1 MALEK
6 GNRRVLK
13 LRHGRAGEST
23 RESDVTSKTWLRT
36 MRGTA
41 AAIALALAVA
51 GCASTPKVADPS
63 ETSLVRGDAV
73 ALGFDQNKL
82 NDIRVA
88 LNADVQSG
96 KIPGAYLLVGRHGQ
110 VAFAQGFGVQGP
122 GQTTPASEET
132 IYRIFSMTKPVVA
145 VTAMTLVEEGKLDL
159 DAPVSKY
166 LPAFADVKIYQ
177 KDGAAIPA
185 TKPILIR
192 QLMSHTSGIIYSFIQ
207 PQQPIS
213 KVWVAGGEGRQDLSA
228 KDWSE
233 QVVAKLPMVAEPG
246 AAWNYSQGL
255 DVLGGVIEKVTGQ
268 SLGDAIKAR
277 VTGPLGMTDTA
288 FFQTAEKS
296 ARFAQSKTQDP
307 LYYDYT
313 LVKPFM
319 SGGGGL
325 SSTAEDYL
333 RFVMMLANHGE
344 YRGVRVLKPETVD
357 LMMVDQTT
365 SAIRGAGLFF
375 PAMGPV
381 ANSMGFGLGMSLVI
395 DDTKQRPGNGT
406 FSWNGIAGTEWWYDP
421 KNDVFMVFMQ
431 QDRALLAEYQRK
443 NRGWIYDALVKP

>member
-1 MALEK
+1 VTTMKARLR
-6 GNRRVLK
+6 GPK
-13 LRHGRAGEST
+13 LAGPRFWT
-23 RESDVTSKTWLRT
+23 
-36 MRGTA
+36 TA
-41 AAIALALAVA
+41 ALALALA
-51 GCASTPKVADPS
+51 TTACATAAKSVDPATS
-63 ETSLVRGDAV
+63 SLVKGDAA
-73 ALGFDQNKL
+73 ALGFDAAKL
-82 NDIRVA
+82 GEIRTA
-88 LNADVQSG
+88 LNADVMSG
-96 KIPGAYLLVGRHGQ
+96 KIPGAYLLIGRKGQ
-110 VAFAQGFGVQGP
+110 IAFSQGFGVQGP

-132 IYRIFSMTKPVVA
+132 IYRVFSMTKPVVA

-166 LPAFADVKIYQ
+166 LPAFANVKIWQ
-177 KDGAAIPA
+177 KDGDPVPS
-185 TKPILIR
+185 TKPMLIR
-192 QLMSHTSGIIYSFIQ
+192 HLMSHTSGIIYSFIQ

-213 KVWVAGGEGRQDLSA
+213 KAWVAGGEGRQDLTA

-233 QVVAKLPMVAEPG
+233 QVVAKLPMIAEPG
-246 AAWNYSQGL
+246 EAWNYSQGL
-255 DVLGGVIEKVTGQ
+255 DVLGGVIEKITGQ

-288 FFQTAEKS
+288 FFQPAEKS

-313 LVKPFM
+313 AVKPFM

-333 RFVMMLANHGE
+333 RFVLMLANHGE
-344 YRGVRVLKPETVD
+344 YKGVRILKPETVD
-357 LMMVDQTT
+357 TMLVDQTT
-365 SAIRGAGLFF
+365 AEIRGKGLFF
-375 PAMGPV
+375 PGAG
-381 ANSMGFGLGMSLVI
+381 MGFGLGMSLVI
-395 DDTKQRPGNGT
+395 DETKQRPGAGT

-443 NRGWIYDALVKP
+443 NRAWIYDALKK

>member
-1 MALEK
+1 M
-6 GNRRVLK
+6 NFVMR
-13 LRHGRAGEST
+13 S
-23 RESDVTSKTWLRT
+23 
-36 MRGTA
+36 MRGA
-41 AAIALALAVA
+41 GAALALALLA
-51 GCASTPKVADPS
+51 AACATGPKIADPAKS
-63 ETSLVRGDAV
+63 SLERGDLAS
-73 ALGFDQNKL
+73 LGFDPTKL
-82 NDIRVA
+82 ADIRTA
-88 LNADVQSG
+88 LNADVLSG
-96 KIPGAYLLVGRHGQ
+96 KIPGAYLLIGRNDKI
-110 VAFAQGFGVQGP
+110 VFAQGFGVQGP
-122 GQTTPASEET
+122 GQATPASEET
-132 IYRIFSMTKPVVA
+132 IYRVFSMTKPVVA

-166 LPAFADVKIYQ
+166 LPAFANVKIWQ
-177 KDGAAIPA
+177 KEGDPVPS
-185 TKPILIR
+185 TKPMLIR
-192 QLMSHTSGIIYSFIQ
+192 HLMSHTSGVIYSFIQ
-207 PQQPIS
+207 PQLPIS
-213 KVWVAGGEGRQDLSA
+213 KAWVAGGEQRQDLSA

-233 QVVAKLPMVAEPG
+233 QVVAKLPMVAEP
-246 AAWNYSQGL
+246 ATAWNYSQGL
-255 DVLGGVIEKVTGQ
+255 DVLGGVIEAITGQ

-288 FFQTAEKS
+288 FFQPPAKS
-296 ARFAQSKTQDP
+296 PRFAQSKNPDP

-333 RFVMMLANHGE
+333 RFVLMLANHGE

-357 LMMVDQTT
+357 LMMIDQTT
-365 SAIRGAGLFF
+365 AEIRGKGLFF
-375 PAMGPV
+375 PGAG
-381 ANSMGFGLGMSLVI
+381 MGFGLGMSLVI

-443 NRGWIYDALVKP
+443 NRNWIYDSIVKK